1 MMPLTTAS
9 LVLVLSGMCVGEGVL
24 PAGPLSG
31 AVAGTVKFTTILRP
45 PETPF
50 LSVSWSFRGVNIITS
65 TSINITDP
73 TYTNRISLD
82 RATGALE
89 LRNLVLED
97 SGQYTVTLIPDR
109 GQQSQGTI
117 SLNVYVVITEATIRS
132 PAVILIEDRSSAN
145 LTCDASGSIS
155 TKVWMKDGQALYPSD
170 RISFSTDNRT
180 VFIKPVR
187 SSDHGTYQ
195 CEVSNPVSTMTA
207 AYNLTVNFGPHNISI
222 IGPSTAPP
230 GQRVTLQCTADSVP
244 PANFSWMFNGN
255 ETWVNNSMYIIERLA
270 AENTGNYTCTARN
283 TVTMRQSS
291 AVLNLRASCTAPC
304 WSFSVLLF
312 SVLTLRG
319 KAFFWRSIHF
329 SFLLCTMRTYR
340 ESPAVLLELFY
351 MVSLTVL
358 EAQQLTVWPEVTG
371 YLGHNVTLPCKFN
384 SGAKGTA
391 MSQVQWDLLQPEGKN
406 IIIIVSSVQHGAHIH
421 ESSLKGRV
429 GISEESLII
438 KSVEMRD
445 AGSYTCRVA
454 TFPSGSFEGT
464 TKLIVLE
471 QMLHISSGHTSAI
484 VVAVL
489 LLAGMVAAIVY
500 LIFIRRGSSARL
512 HVDIDTNGPVM
523 DAHGSSDVS
532 DETVV
537 YSDVVVKPTR
547 DAAQFYNDKPTE
559 MAPADDVVYARV
571 MVLHKQPK

>member
-1 MMPLTTAS
+1 
-9 LVLVLSGMCVGEGVL
+9 MCVGEGVL

-109 GQQSQGTI
+109 GQQKTELIDTLSV
-117 SLNVYVVITEATIRS
+117 LPVVITEATIRS

-207 AYNLTVNFGPHNISI
+207 AYNLTVNCQYFGPHNISI

-291 AVLNLRASCTAPC
+291 AVLNLR
-304 WSFSVLLF
+304 
-312 SVLTLRG
+312 G
-319 KAFFWRSIHF
+319 K
-329 SFLLCTMRTYR
+329 
-340 ESPAVLLELFY
+340 
-351 MVSLTVL
+351 
-358 EAQQLTVWPEVTG
+358 
-371 YLGHNVTLPCKFN
+371 K
-384 SGAKGTA
+384 
-391 MSQVQWDLLQPEGKN
+391 
-406 IIIIVSSVQHGAHIH
+406 
-421 ESSLKGRV
+421 LKG
-429 GISEESLII
+429 
-438 KSVEMRD
+438 
-445 AGSYTCRVA
+445 
-454 TFPSGSFEGT
+454 
-464 TKLIVLE
+464 
-471 QMLHISSGHTSAI
+471 
-484 VVAVL
+484 
-489 LLAGMVAAIVY
+489 
-500 LIFIRRGSSARL
+500 
-512 HVDIDTNGPVM
+512 
-523 DAHGSSDVS
+523 DVS
-532 DETVV
+532 HCII
-537 YSDVVVKPTR
+537 SISKPG
-547 DAAQFYNDKPTE
+547 DI
-559 MAPADDVVYARV
+559 
-571 MVLHKQPK
+571 